1 MTTASSTVSK
11 VSKVSTMRKAST
23 VSKVSKVSTVRIV
36 GAVAGLAGALVLTA
50 CSGGD
55 SKDGASSSTPSASA
69 TSTAT
74 ADSGGSG
81 SSPSAASDG
90 LQGNWL
96 ATTDGKAVAL
106 VITGKQAALFTT
118 SGNVCSGTAGEEAG
132 MQMIHLKCTDGSK
145 TRATGMIGSVSKS
158 GLAVTW
164 SGSLGKETY
173 THAEGDK
180 WPSGLPTASLGS

>member
-81 SSPSAASDG
+81 SSPSAASDR